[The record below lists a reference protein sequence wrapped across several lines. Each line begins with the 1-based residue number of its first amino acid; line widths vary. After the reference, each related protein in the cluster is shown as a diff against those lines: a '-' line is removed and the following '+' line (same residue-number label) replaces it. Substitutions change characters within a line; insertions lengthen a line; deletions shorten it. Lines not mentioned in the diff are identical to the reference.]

1 MLFVDG
7 SVEKEP
13 EKDVSIE
20 AEPPP
25 ETNKNNEMV
34 ILKAMYDYE
43 ALQKDDLG
51 FKRDDRFEM
60 LR

>member
-7 SVEKEP
+7 SVENEP
-13 EKDVSIE
+13 EEDVSIE